1 MTAGM
6 PQRVRVLTPEAAS
19 GRAAKWAAASGLSE
33 AGGGRGRQVHPGD
46 DDVVF
51 LQAIQDFGVRTIRDV
66 GFDGHGA
73 GHLLFLAA
81 RRFAFDQ
88 GVNGAAGWY
97 LLRLAARA
105 APRIS
110 RPRRPPLPHT
120 APAFFP

>member
-6 PQRVRVLTPEAAS
+6 SRRVRVLAREAAS

-33 AGGGRGRQVHPGD
+33 AGGGRGRQVPPGD

-51 LQAIQDFGVRTIRDV
+51 LQAIQDFGVRTIRVV
-66 GFDGHGA
+66 GFAGHGA

-88 GVNGAAGWY
+88 EVNGAAGWS

-105 APRIS
+105 AAGIS
-110 RPRRPPLPHT
+110 GAWRAAFPRPRGH
-120 APAFFP
+120 